1 VREEAREAHVPSLQ
15 IAHRARD
22 GLTRAASARVSG
34 HEHGTLRAEAL
45 KSLACLAGV
54 RHDWLVVTEL
64 AAVSPLEEDEL
75 LDSLL
80 PELADSEPEDSE
92 PEDSEPEDS
101 EPEDSEPE
109 DSERDGYEGD
119 GSEAD
124 GVEDEPDDVLAAAVR
139 ALRFA
144 DARSPGS
151 CPDASWT

>member
-1 VREEAREAHVPSLQ
+1 M
-15 IAHRARD
+15 
-22 GLTRAASARVSG
+22 
-34 HEHGTLRAEAL
+34 
-45 KSLACLAGV
+45 
-54 RHDWLVVTEL
+54 TEL
-64 AAVSPLEEDEL
+64 AAVSPLEEDEP

-80 PELADSEPEDSE
+80 PEPADSEPADSELADFEPEDSE
-92 PEDSEPEDS
+92 LADF
-101 EPEDSEPE
+101 
-109 DSERDGYEGD
+109 ERD